1 MKKILSLIMLSLIL
15 VFSGCGNI
23 EPDNPEPVID
33 DVVEDENDDVG
44 NDEDD
49 NDEPGTPVTTVAMP
63 DPDVSL
69 QADSDD
75 STENHYPDEYNE
87 IPSEA
92 WEEMLK
98 YVAGRTQLMGT
109 IPANACM
116 ADATE
121 DGYED
126 VCATFY
132 TGSGIVT
139 QMVVIYDVEKHRGYT
154 LSQRGTYD
162 YVIEGVEDGILLVT
176 RSDYDHEEPDV
187 TGAVVISF
195 GYPIF
200 IEDIDMLKQGLSY
213 KTISMFGYCAEE
225 LLPGDTASG
234 DYLSSM
240 DFYYVRWMLYK
251 VSGIFYGTDQVEQE
265 VADGM
270 YGEPEKVPT
279 SLRRMPYEDWVHLVE
294 EVFMEEDAGNLFAN
308 LDDSF
313 RGEIAVYYSPEDDY
327 IYLQQGAI
335 GDIIE
340 WNLES
345 IFQEGTRYVLK
356 YDIYGNEWLWT
367 TEVTI
372 EEADNT
378 YGYRLISI
386 ETVDEAAG
394 I

>member
-33 DVVEDENDDVG
+33 DVVVVETDEDEK
-44 NDEDD
+44 DES
-49 NDEPGTPVTTVAMP
+49 GTPVTTSATP
-63 DPDVSL
+63 DPEASS
-69 QADSDD
+69 QEDSVN
-75 STENHYPDEYNE
+75 STEYNDPYIFNE
-87 IPSEA
+87 IPSDA
-92 WEEMLK
+92 WEEMMK

-162 YVIEGVEDGILLVT
+162 YVIEGVEDGILQVT

-251 VSGIFYGTDQVEQE
+251 VSGIFYGTDLVEQE

-279 SLRRMPYEDWVHLVE
+279 SLRRMPYEDWVYLVE
-294 EVFMEEDAGNLFAN
+294 EVFMEEYAGNLFAN

-386 ETVDEAAG
+386 ETVDESDG
-394 I
+394 ME

>member
-15 VFSGCGNI
+15 VFSGCGNN

-63 DPDVSL
+63 DPDASL

-87 IPSEA
+87 IPSDA

-225 LLPGDTASG
+225 LQPGDTASG

-335 GDIIE
+335 GDIMD

-345 IFQEGTRYVLK
+345 VFIEGSRYILK